1 MEDVK
6 RYSVIITGIVQGVG
20 FRPFIYNLAKSLS
33 LYGWV
38 NNSSQGVVIEVEG
51 RHNNLNDFIEKIKN
65 NPPPLSNIKS
75 ISIKE
80 EPVKKYSDF
89 QIIASVST
97 EEKNVY
103 ISPDISICKDCENEF
118 GEIDNRRFNYPF
130 INCTNC
136 GPRFSIV
143 KGFPYDRKK
152 TTMDLFPMCD
162 KCASEYE
169 NPADRRYHAQP
180 ISCFDCGPELKL
192 FSPQTGDGEIGLAAA
207 QCSSKLL
214 EKGFIVAVKGIG
226 GFHLVCDA
234 LNETAV
240 KKLRTRK
247 VRDDKPFALMVKDFA
262 TALKYCYINEEE
274 KKLLE
279 SIQKPIVLLRKRE
292 NCTLTNSIS
301 PGNPFLGIMLPYT
314 PVHLL
319 LFQELSTTKA
329 SLSTLVMTSANRS
342 SEPIYYKDKEAIE
355 NLSDIADYFL
365 LNNREIYLRTDDS
378 VTRIFRGEEYIIR
391 RSRGY
396 VPSPIEV
403 GHMVQGDGSCASYHG
418 NGAQE
423 PSPCTIQS
431 VLACGGEQKNT
442 FCMNNGQEFF
452 ISHHIGDLENMET
465 LNSFEE
471 GIAHFKKIFSI
482 DFETVAYDLHPEYL
496 STKYAMELD
505 MKNKIP
511 VQHHHAHIASCMAEN
526 NLNEDVIGVAFDGT
540 GYGEDGNLWGGE
552 FFAGGY
558 KNFSRQGHF
567 DYVKMPG
574 GEMAVK
580 EPWRMALSYLLK
592 VCDSSDINDM
602 LGISSESGCKQRI
615 LPDIEMEKIVKLIEI
630 IEKNIN
636 CPLTSSA
643 GRLFDAVAALIG
655 IRRMINY
662 EGQAAVEL
670 EFLSEKKYCGEY
682 NFKIEKNELT
692 FIIHVDEMIKEII
705 SDLRKS
711 VSKEIISSKFH
722 ETLAK
727 IVSEGCLY
735 IKEKTGLKKVALSG
749 GVFQNIT
756 LLEKCI
762 DKLDGSGFEVYIHRN
777 VPTNDGGLCLGQ
789 AVIALA
795 KLEI

>member
-33 LYGWV
+33 LCGWV
-38 NNSSQGVVIEVEG
+38 NNSSQGVIIEVEG
-51 RHNNLNDFIEKIKN
+51 EHNNLNDFIEKIKN

-80 EPVKKYSDF
+80 ESLKKYSDF
-89 QIIASVST
+89 QIIASVLS
-97 EEKNVY
+97 EEKNIY
-103 ISPDISICKDCENEF
+103 ISPDISICKDCEKEF
-118 GEIDNRRFNYPF
+118 GDINNRRFNYPF

-152 TTMDLFPMCD
+152 TTMDYFLMCE
-162 KCASEYE
+162 KCGSEYE
-169 NPADRRYHAQP
+169 NPSDRRYHAQP
-180 ISCFDCGPELKL
+180 ISCFYCGPELKL
-192 FSPQTGDGEIGLAAA
+192 FSAQMGDREIGLTAA
-207 QCSSKLL
+207 QYSSELL

-247 VRDDKPFALMVKDFA
+247 VRDEKPFALMVKDVA
-262 TALKYCYINEEE
+262 TAFKYCYINEEE

-279 SIQKPIVLLRKRE
+279 SPQKPIVLLRKRE
-292 NCTLTNSIS
+292 NCTLTSAIS

-319 LFQELSTTKA
+319 LFQELSPIK
-329 SLSTLVMTSANRS
+329 SPLSTLVMTSANRS

-378 VTRIFRGEEYIIR
+378 VTRIFRGREYIIR

-403 GHMVQGDGSCASYHG
+403 VQGDRFLVPLLGTR
-418 NGAQE
+418 NL
-423 PSPCTIQS
+423 SPRTIPS

-452 ISHHIGDLENMET
+452 LSHHIGDLENMET
-465 LNSFEE
+465 LKSFEE

-482 DFETVAYDLHPEYL
+482 DYETVAYDLHPEYL

-505 MKNKIP
+505 LKNKIP

-526 NLNEDVIGVAFDGT
+526 NLNEDIIGVAFDGT

-558 KNFSRQGHF
+558 KNFSRLGHF

-580 EPWRMALSYLLK
+580 EPWRMALSYIVK
-592 VCDSSDINDM
+592 ACDSSDINDM
-602 LGISSESGCKQRI
+602 LGISSERGCKQKI
-615 LPDIEMEKIVKLIEI
+615 VPDIEIEKIITLIKI
-630 IEKNIN
+630 IEKNVN
-636 CPLTSSA
+636 CPVTSSA

-655 IRRMINY
+655 IRSKINY

-670 EFLSEKKYCGEY
+670 EFISEKKYCGEY
-682 NFKIEKNELT
+682 NFKIEKKELP
-692 FIIHVDEMIKEII
+692 FIINVDEMIKEII
-705 SDLRKS
+705 NDLRKS

-727 IVSEGCLY
+727 IVYEGCMF

-756 LLEKCI
+756 LLEKCV

-777 VPTNDGGLCLGQ
+777 VPTNDGGICLGQ
-789 AVIALA
+789 AMIALA
-795 KLEI
+795 KL